1 MIIFFF
7 LQRRTRARRSKIS
20 LALGSSYVFFMLGRV
35 FYFYSKE
42 SQVLDK
48 SQGEAIAR
56 LKGARERSDRLEK
69 ERE

>member
-1 MIIFFF
+1 MCF
-7 LQRRTRARRSKIS
+7 LCWEEFST
-20 LALGSSYVFFMLGRV
+20 
-35 FYFYSKE
+35 SKE

-56 LKGARERSDRLEK
+56 LKGARERSDRLNKNK